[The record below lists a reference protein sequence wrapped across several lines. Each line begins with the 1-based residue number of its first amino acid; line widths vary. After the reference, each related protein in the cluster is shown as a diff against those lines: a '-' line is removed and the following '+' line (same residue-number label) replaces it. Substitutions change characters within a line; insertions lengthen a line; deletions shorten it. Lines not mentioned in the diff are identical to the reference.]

1 MALNK
6 VLLISV
12 LRVCFL
18 KKMGRRIEGLGLEY
32 GIGIMHG

>member
-18 KKMGRRIEGLGLEY
+18 GRRIEGLGLEY